1 MKFKIE
7 FSDQQFRLI
16 LIPSSGE
23 EEYLDPVPYCSV
35 STILGPDGVAYGA
48 YLSGSERDL
57 DDLTNHP
64 TNLTMVSQSI
74 KVYVLTAW
82 PSLVALPGSVTIE
95 EIDFDN
101 EEPED
106 DEDGEGDEEG
116 DVVDVTPI
124 P

>member
-1 MKFKIE
+1 MNFKIE
-7 FSDQQFRLI
+7 FSDLQFRLV
-16 LIPSSGE
+16 LTVSGE
-23 EEYLDPVPYCSV
+23 DEYLDPVPYCSV
-35 STILGPDGVAYGA
+35 STVVGPDGVAYGA

-57 DDLTNHP
+57 DELTNHP

-101 EEPED
+101 EDTEED
-106 DEDGEGDEEG
+106 DEEGAEGEVI
-116 DVVDVTPI
+116 DVEPVP
-124 P
+124 